1 MKYFTKLPKQYF
13 ESIFFNLKPNVSVW
27 KYVSEKGLEKV
38 DVIYSNFISEI
49 FKFNFDQ
56 IKIEEDH

>member
-1 MKYFTKLPKQYF
+1 M
-13 ESIFFNLKPNVSVW
+13 SVW